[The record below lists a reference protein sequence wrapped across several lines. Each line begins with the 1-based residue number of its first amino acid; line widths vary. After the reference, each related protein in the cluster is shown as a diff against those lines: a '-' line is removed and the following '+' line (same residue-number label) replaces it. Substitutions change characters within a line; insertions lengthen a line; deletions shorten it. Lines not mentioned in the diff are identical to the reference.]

1 MGFSTFILETNMIED
16 NPMATFYKWVLAGAC
31 VVIMFLAG
39 FYVEAVRADA
49 RDTRSAQIQQN
60 GVLLNYSER
69 ITTLEVSRAYQDQ
82 MLADIKAKLDEI
94 QRDIRTRR

>member
-1 MGFSTFILETNMIED
+1 MPHSQLHQGSEFPPEDHMGI
-16 NPMATFYKWVLAGAC
+16 FYKWLLAAAC
-31 VVIMFLAG
+31 VLIMFLAG

-49 RDTRSAQIQQN
+49 RDTRSAQVQQN

-82 MLADIKAKLDEI
+82 MLADIKSKLDEI